1 LSQNNN
7 IITVEVA
14 ADVVVQLQ
22 AIVTLI
28 VQLCAD
34 LQVSIKAGVSATD
47 IQGCGNTFIL
57 LVNLL
62 VSILFQISRACQSGK
77 WRVNML
83 SLLPR
88 YERL

>member
-1 LSQNNN
+1 MSQNNN

-14 ADVVVQLQ
+14 AEVEVKLQ
-22 AIVTLI
+22 AIVALI

-34 LQVSIKAGVSATD
+34 LQVEIEAGASAAD

-62 VSILFQISRACQSGK
+62 VSVLLQIFSACQSGK